1 MLRSAF
7 PYLALLILLGAVAWA
22 LSFGTLPQADFT
34 FCNGTEIQS
43 VDPAIVT
50 GQPEGR
56 IIQAIFEGLVNWDP
70 KTLEP
75 TPGVADNFRQVT
87 VRDEEGNETT
97 QWEFEGLS
105 DDQLTYT
112 FHIRENAKWSDG
124 SPVTAHD
131 FVYSFRRFIDP
142 MTPNR
147 YVFQLTSYVH
157 NADRYYSPRMLT
169 PGDPVEVE
177 LYPKRDLLGIRGE
190 VLRGYRFVERSL
202 YGPAPDPDDEDPPPP
217 QYLYVLEKDGQQ
229 HRFLAG
235 GDAGSATSEV
245 TVCRQVL
252 LDFSEVGI
260 YAEDPQTFVVRLKN
274 PTPYFLTLMGFY
286 PLFPVNE
293 RCVETHGSPA
303 WTRPE
308 NIVTNGAFILKER
321 RLRDRI
327 RLAKNPYYWDR
338 ENVRLNTV
346 DALAVESYV
355 TMLNLY
361 EAGVADW
368 IPTVPATSVR
378 ALLKQQRKDFHPSP
392 VLTVYFYRINV
403 TRPPLDNKLVRQAIS
418 LAINRQEIIDTITG
432 AGEVPAY
439 SLVPPGIPGYTPAT
453 TAEYNPSRAR
463 ELLAQAGYPGGQ
475 GLPRIEILYNTS
487 EDHAAIAEMIQ
498 QQLRKTLNIDVRL
511 RNEEWNSYLIS
522 VNQLQYDLGRA
533 GWIGDYVDPN
543 TFLDM
548 FISDGTNNQTGWRH
562 DEYTRLIE
570 DATSAISAT
579 ERDTVSIAVGATGP
593 AAIPARLDL
602 LHQAEAILMDEL
614 PIVPLYFY
622 VSKNMVRPYVH
633 GFYSNLQ
640 DVHPLKAI
648 WIDEEAK
655 RAYWEEQGR

>member
-22 LSFGTLPQADFT
+22 LSFGTLPPANFT

-70 KTLEP
+70 RTLEP
-75 TPGVADNFRQVT
+75 SPGVADNFRRVT
-87 VRDEEGNETT
+87 VRDERGNETT
-97 QWEFEGLS
+97 KWEFEGLS

-124 SPVTAHD
+124 TPVTAHD
-131 FVYSFRRFIDP
+131 FVYSFRRFLDP

-157 NADRYYSPRMLT
+157 NADRYYSPSMLQ
-169 PGDPVEVE
+169 PGDPVEIE
-177 LYPKRDLLGIRGE
+177 LYPERDLIGIRGK
-190 VLRGYRFVERSL
+190 VLRGYTFVERVL
-202 YGPAPDPDDEDPPPP
+202 QGEAPDPEDEDAPPR
-217 QYLYVLEKDGQQ
+217 QYLYILEKDGNQ

-235 GDAGSATSEV
+235 GEPGSVPSDV

-260 YAEDPQTFVVRLKN
+260 KAPDDHTFVVTLKN

-293 RCVETHGSPA
+293 RCIETYGSPA

-308 NIVTNGAFILKER
+308 NIVSNGAFILKER

-327 RLAKNPYYWDR
+327 RLVKNPHYWDR
-338 ENVRLNTV
+338 DNVRLNTV

-361 EAGVADW
+361 ESGVADW
-368 IPTVPATSVR
+368 ISTVPATSVKT
-378 ALLKQQRKDFHPSP
+378 LLAEKRQDFQPSP
-392 VLTVYFYRINV
+392 MMTVYFYRINV
-403 TRPPLDNKLVRQAIS
+403 TKPALNNKLVRQAIS
-418 LAINRQEIIDTITG
+418 LAINRQEILDTVTG
-432 AGEVPAY
+432 AGEVAAY
-439 SLVPPGIPGYTPAT
+439 SIVPPGIPGYTPAT
-453 TAEYNPSRAR
+453 TAPYNPERAR
-463 ELLAQAGYPGGQ
+463 QLLAEAGYPGGE
-475 GLPRIEILYNTS
+475 GMPTLEILFNTS

-498 QQLRKTLNIDVRL
+498 QQLRKTLNLDVRL
-511 RNEEWNSYLIS
+511 RNEEWNSYQIS
-522 VNQLQYDLGRA
+522 QQQLQYDISRS
-533 GWIGDYVDPN
+533 GWIGDYLDPN

-548 FISDGTNNQTGWRH
+548 FVTDGPNNQTGWKNA
-562 DEYTRLIE
+562 EYTRLIE
-570 DATSAISAT
+570 EAAAGLSDIQ
-579 ERDTVSIAVGATGP
+579 RDTLSIAVGVAGP
-593 AAIPARLDL
+593 VSIPTRMDL
-602 LHQAEAILMDEL
+602 LHQAEVILMDEL
-614 PIVPLYFY
+614 PVIPLYFY

-633 GFYSNLQ
+633 GFYNNLQ
-640 DVHPLKAI
+640 DVHPLRAI
-648 WIDEEAK
+648 WVDEEAK
-655 RAYWEEQGR
+655 RKFWEEHGR